1 MKERCVSC
9 GNQCVLEKE
18 SKEVGREDS
27 KEVVMII
34 VLFSLL
40 HLDDILIVNQY
51 KMTQKSLK
59 KISSGFDMRNI
70 SPMR

>member
-51 KMTQKSLK
+51 KMT
-59 KISSGFDMRNI
+59 
-70 SPMR
+70 